1 MVEGS
6 PCVICMSEFDDARVK
21 RQRVYKQKR

>member
-6 PCVICMSEFDDARVK
+6 PCVICMREFDDARVK
-21 RQRVYKQKR
+21 RQRVYKQKK